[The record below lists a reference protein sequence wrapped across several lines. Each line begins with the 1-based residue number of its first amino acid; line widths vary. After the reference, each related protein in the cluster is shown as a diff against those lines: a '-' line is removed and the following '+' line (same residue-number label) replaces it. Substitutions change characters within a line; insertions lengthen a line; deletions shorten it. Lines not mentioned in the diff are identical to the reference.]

1 MPVENVGWSIVV
13 GSLWGVEQDPTRG
26 HSGARVRRR
35 VACQVM
41 ASNSSNKGTEPEGE
55 QEDTPV
61 FESQD
66 ATSSDT
72 SSHAM
77 ASDDTA
83 TAGGDGPQS
92 VPEQSGGST
101 AKVATGTS
109 TAGLGAGAAA
119 VVSAGLGLSSLS
131 GTSLGEM
138 MRTRQELVGQIEA
151 STGGG
156 SGDQIQ
162 ALYTAPWNVVALVN
176 GIFALLA
183 VLVGGVLLAALA
195 KRTGGAGWVN
205 AVALGGVV
213 LGVLGLL
220 VAGGMYL
227 DLFASAPVLPQ
238 TPSMPGAPG

>member
-1 MPVENVGWSIVV
+1 
-13 GSLWGVEQDPTRG
+13 
-26 HSGARVRRR
+26 
-35 VACQVM
+35 M

-55 QEDTPV
+55 PEDTPV

-66 ATSSDT
+66 ATPSDT
-72 SSHAM
+72 RTHEV
-77 ASDDTA
+77 ASDDTG

-101 AKVATGTS
+101 AKPAIGTS
-109 TAGLGAGAAA
+109 TTSLGAGAAA

-162 ALYTAPWNVVALVN
+162 DLYSAPWNTVAMVN

-183 VLVGGVLLAALA
+183 VLIGGVLLATLA
-195 KRTGGAGWVN
+195 KRTGGARWVN

-213 LGVLGLL
+213 LGVLGLV

-238 TPSMPGAPG
+238 MPSIPGAPG